1 MDKIKNI
8 IHPGKREEDEVLY
21 GSGQSSDPVH
31 SGVAGHTTGHG
42 SHPGSSSET
51 GQHYGT
57 DGPIGSPA
65 SGASTAGHST
75 GNASYTSRSLM
86 PGESPDDNA
95 SIASI
100 KSGVHG
106 SNPGSKL
113 TDSSAIGSDTGVDV
127 NKPLPHTPASGSALT
142 GGNLPDRSV
151 GGPGH
156 HTTGSENPSAGRS
169 FPLSGQAENIHNP
182 GETSSGGTATQSPN
196 TSGYGLGTGPTSSS
210 THQGHL
216 GRDAALGT
224 GVAGAGLAEH
234 ERHGH
239 GIASSTSGP
248 HSSNLANRAD
258 PRVDSDLDGS
268 RTTGSTGYG
277 SSTSGLGSAS
287 GTTGTTTTVHS
298 HEHLGHGHVYEGDPC
313 PPGEH
318 HNVLTSG
325 PHGTDAANF
334 LDPHVP
340 RDSLRSIGIEHAG
353 TGLTSGTSGI
363 GIGSGATGYGSTS
376 TTAGPHSSNLANKAD
391 PRVDSNLDGF
401 RTAGTPAMGG
411 ATAGTSSTGPTGAS
425 SDYRNPYSSSGIDPR
440 VDSTPRSTEPGTSG
454 GHHLGRDAGVVG
466 GIGALGAGAYEA
478 QRHHGSHQPTST
490 SATGTTDY
498 GSSSTTVPSSGT
510 TGMVP
515 SSATQGYNHQP
526 RDRHLGRDAGIVGG
540 AGVLGAGAYEAEK
553 HHHGSHQ
560 PTSTSASGTGTSGY
574 PSSTSGLDDRSR
586 AGDHHL
592 GRDAGIVGGAG
603 ALGAGAYEAERHHG
617 SHQPTSTTTAGT
629 SSYPSNTSGLD
640 DHSRSAG
647 DHHGRE
653 VAAAGTV
660 GAIGGGAAAG
670 EFSKVEAE
678 KREKELAKERAQHE
692 KQLHKAEKQH
702 EKDVAKHEKAHEK
715 AHEKEL
721 AKHDKH
727 HEREIAKHD
736 KKHDKELAELEK
748 HERAKEHDK
757 EHTHGEKKHGGLFG
771 FLHRDKTDP
780 ELKEEE
786 AARQERLHHG
796 AGAAAGTTAAAYGQ
810 DHEGRNRL
818 HKDPPADHVPM
829 NEGGAI
835 RGSPSTSYGEA
846 PKSGY
851 ASQVT
856 GGTGTTAAATGNT
869 GITGTA
875 PLDNTGRTS
884 STAYEEAPKGGY
896 ASRVT
901 GGTGTSALSTGTAP
915 RASTGG
921 TGNDSSVVIE
931 PHTGLPMDLS
941 KGDGRGGTDS
951 NPIPGYHD
959 HHSGAQR

>member
-31 SGVAGHTTGHG
+31 SGAAGHTTGHG

-51 GQHYGT
+51 GHHYGT
-57 DGPIGSPA
+57 DGPIGSSA
-65 SGASTAGHST
+65 SGAATAGHST
-75 GNASYTSRSLM
+75 GNASYTSPSLM
-86 PGESPDDNA
+86 PGEFPDDNA

-127 NKPLPHTPASGSALT
+127 NKPLPHTPASGRGVT
-142 GGNLPDRSV
+142 GSNLPDRSV
-151 GGPGH
+151 GGPAH
-156 HTTGSENPSAGRS
+156 HTTGSENPSADRS
-169 FPLSGQAENIHNP
+169 FPLSGQAENVHNP
-182 GETSSGGTATQSPN
+182 GNPSSGATASQSPN
-196 TSGYGLGTGPTSSS
+196 NSGYGFGTGPTSSS

-234 ERHGH
+234 NRHGH

-248 HSSNLANRAD
+248 HSSDLANRAD

-287 GTTGTTTTVHS
+287 GTTGTTTIELS

-340 RDSLRSIGIEHAG
+340 RESLRSIGIEHAG

-363 GIGSGATGYGSTS
+363 GIDSGPVGHGSTL

-391 PRVDSNLDGF
+391 PRVDSDLDGS
-401 RTAGTPAMGG
+401 RVVGTPAMGG
-411 ATAGTSSTGPTGAS
+411 VTAGTSSTGPTGAS

-440 VDSTPRSTEPGTSG
+440 VDSTPRSTETGASG

-490 SATGTTDY
+490 SATGTTGY

-510 TGMVP
+510 TGIAP
-515 SSATQGYNHQP
+515 GSATQGYNHQP
-526 RDRHLGRDAGIVGG
+526 GDRHLGRDAGIVGG

-560 PTSTSASGTGTSGY
+560 PTSASASGTSGY
-574 PSSTSGLDDRSR
+574 PSSTSGFDDRSR

-603 ALGAGAYEAERHHG
+603 ALGASAYEAERHHG

-629 SSYPSNTSGLD
+629 SGYPPVTSGLG
-640 DHSRSAG
+640 DHSRAAG

-653 VAAAGTV
+653 AAAAGTA
-660 GAIGGGAAAG
+660 GAIGGGVAAG

-678 KREKELAKERAQHE
+678 KREKELAKERAHHE
-692 KQLHKAEKQH
+692 KELHKAE
-702 EKDVAKHEKAHEK
+702 
-715 AHEKEL
+715 
-721 AKHDKH
+721 
-727 HEREIAKHD
+727 
-736 KKHDKELAELEK
+736 
-748 HERAKEHDK
+748 
-757 EHTHGEKKHGGLFG
+757 
-771 FLHRDKTDP
+771 
-780 ELKEEE
+780 
-786 AARQERLHHG
+786 
-796 AGAAAGTTAAAYGQ
+796 
-810 DHEGRNRL
+810 
-818 HKDPPADHVPM
+818 
-829 NEGGAI
+829 
-835 RGSPSTSYGEA
+835 
-846 PKSGY
+846 
-851 ASQVT
+851 
-856 GGTGTTAAATGNT
+856 
-869 GITGTA
+869 
-875 PLDNTGRTS
+875 
-884 STAYEEAPKGGY
+884 
-896 ASRVT
+896 
-901 GGTGTSALSTGTAP
+901 
-915 RASTGG
+915 
-921 TGNDSSVVIE
+921 
-931 PHTGLPMDLS
+931 
-941 KGDGRGGTDS
+941 
-951 NPIPGYHD
+951 
-959 HHSGAQR
+959 